1 MRSWGGR
8 RWASSSKVA
17 SGGAGCT
24 TVALRRGREGLGA
37 GAATGSLNKGDCNGG
52 DGGMVRVERDVAR
65 LIGMDSMDYVI
76 AVWTIA
82 AVMHR
87 GDGTT
92 GDHKMAVQVR
102 G

>member
-17 SGGAGCT
+17 SGGVGC

-37 GAATGSLNKGDCNGG
+37 GAATGALNKGDCNGG

-76 AVWTIA
+76 TV
-82 AVMHR
+82 
-87 GDGTT
+87 
-92 GDHKMAVQVR
+92 
-102 G
+102 